1 MLCVREYS
9 RVTESLVK
17 AREEKYSC
25 LAAGESLADNAGE
38 ESIDEGDN
46 LTTFYIVGLSIQY
59 NFKKRYVKWSMRQL
73 NIQV

>member
-25 LAAGESLADNAGE
+25 LAAGESLTDNAGE
-38 ESIDEGDN
+38 ESIHEGED

-59 NFKKRYVKWSMRQL
+59 NFKNNRRQL
-73 NIQV
+73 ELQF